1 MGELHISDRMFGD
14 DLQYQR
20 RKATCLT
27 IEDCDLLA
35 ISKELSHQL
44 YQPEVQKP
52 RLVKRDRKGEENQED
67 ELNSKIAFL
76 QSVPLFEDIE
86 SSHLMPIACNMIP
99 KSFSFG
105 EFILKEGEIPKGLY
119 LIKSGQCKVGSTRIA
134 ERPIKGDFDLNKKL
148 GERKKITD
156 KSSPLFHE
164 FDPENSLLN
173 VIFME

>member
-1 MGELHISDRMFGD
+1 
-14 DLQYQR
+14 
-20 RKATCLT
+20 
-27 IEDCDLLA
+27 
-35 ISKELSHQL
+35 
-44 YQPEVQKP
+44 
-52 RLVKRDRKGEENQED
+52 
-67 ELNSKIAFL
+67 
-76 QSVPLFEDIE
+76 
-86 SSHLMPIACNMIP
+86 MPIACNMIP

-156 KSSPLFHE
+156 KSNPLFHE

-173 VIFME
+173 VISCD